1 MKEDKENIYIEMLSG
16 WRIGLFILVVI
27 IALVVKYNPSKAMT
41 HIVCQGSNCQIKDYK
56 DNGALLHFSQ
66 ISIDECRAFEVEEK
80 EQKALNFFD
89 ALEDY
94 LYQLSWRDDVT
105 GIEKHKNKYIKY
117 TIACQTQQGNSYPLF
132 KTYIRN
138 KSKVYS
144 FASTLTRELSK
155 ENPSVDMKFQEKE

>member
-1 MKEDKENIYIEMLSG
+1 MKEDKENIYIQILSN
-16 WRIGLFILVVI
+16 WRVGLFILVVI

-41 HIVCQGSNCQIKDYK
+41 HIVCNGSNCQIKDYK
-56 DNGALLHFSQ
+56 ENGALLHFSQ
-66 ISIDECRAFEVEEK
+66 ISIDECKAFEVEEK

-89 ALEDY
+89 ALNDY
-94 LYQLSWRDDVT
+94 LYQLSWRRYSR
-105 GIEKHKNKYIKY
+105 IEKHENKYIKY

-138 KSKVYS
+138 KSKAYS

>member
-1 MKEDKENIYIEMLSG
+1 MREDKENIYIEILSG

-66 ISIDECRAFEVEEK
+66 ISIDECKAFEVEEK

-94 LYQLSWRDDVT
+94 LHQLSWRRYSR
-105 GIEKHKNKYIKY
+105 IEKHKNKYIKY

-138 KSKVYS
+138 KSKAYS
-144 FASTLTRELSK
+144 FASTLTGELSK